1 MFPVAQIFPQGIRN
15 VVTAPLLAVHQAGNR
30 QLNAPDENLNQQ
42 VMAKRSIDTGTDEWE
57 WERVVKTRKEGGVI
71 GGCSTRRCSSRF
83 ASGLKLGRCC
93 KKVLDKEADA
103 YWEPRA
109 CVRVQWRGNWAD
121 TWEPKFDEH
130 GKERFQ

>member
-1 MFPVAQIFPQGIRN
+1 MFLAFESANLSSAVFEMLLLPPPSRPLQLAQWYSSFLPS
-15 VVTAPLLAVHQAGNR
+15 
-30 QLNAPDENLNQQ
+30 
-42 VMAKRSIDTGTDEWE
+42 MKRSIDTLTDEWE

-83 ASGLKLGRCC
+83 ASGVLKLGRCC
-93 KKVLDKEADA
+93 NKVLDKEADA
-103 YWEPRA
+103 HWEPRA